1 MSSPESYFS
10 SSQWTLLD
18 QCPRLMSNWI
28 GELKGQATG
37 YSGYPC
43 MLIRCILQISH
54 PISITITCFYLHG
67 CCLTCW
73 IVVPFCFWFASFCIL
88 TYNHHHWL
96 SHTLGGSCA
105 KCDYFSQPTHVLV
118 GLTCFLPIRYSLHP
132 FHPWALSLNYNKFSF
147 LTLPGSLVEAYYC
160 HVYQGTVKSKDYSGA
175 TRIFGEKLCSDERS
189 SNWTKEVLSHLLI
202 LSKWLFYT
210 NNEML
215 TILSFGNANRCGFA
229 YSRVWD
235 WMAVDAWNEE
245 VTIRSTESG
254 DFCEWHDDVPTRK
267 LT

>member
-18 QCPRLMSNWI
+18 QCLRLMSNWI

-43 MLIRCILQISH
+43 MPIRCILQISH

-105 KCDYFSQPTHVLV
+105 KCDYFTQPTHVLV

-160 HVYQGTVKSKDYSGA
+160 HVYEGTVKSKDYSGA
-175 TRIFGEKLCSDERS
+175 TRIFGEKLCSDERFQTEQRRCCPTCWYFP
-189 SNWTKEVLSHLLI
+189 NGCFTPITKC
-202 LSKWLFYT
+202 WLFCLL
-210 NNEML
+210 EMP
-215 TILSFGNANRCGFA
+215 TG
-229 YSRVWD
+229 
-235 WMAVDAWNEE
+235 AVSHIPVFE
-245 VTIRSTESG
+245 IG
-254 DFCEWHDDVPTRK
+254 C
-267 LT
+267 L

>member
-18 QCPRLMSNWI
+18 QCLRLMSNWI

-43 MLIRCILQISH
+43 MPIRCILQISH

-118 GLTCFLPIRYSLHP
+118 GLTCFLPIRYSTP
-132 FHPWALSLNYNKFSF
+132 FSPLGSISKLQQVFISNSSWFFGWGLLLSRVRRY
-147 LTLPGSLVEAYYC
+147 
-160 HVYQGTVKSKDYSGA
+160 
-175 TRIFGEKLCSDERS
+175 GEKQRL
-189 SNWTKEVLSHLLI
+189 
-202 LSKWLFYT
+202 
-210 NNEML
+210 
-215 TILSFGNANRCGFA
+215 
-229 YSRVWD
+229 
-235 WMAVDAWNEE
+235 
-245 VTIRSTESG
+245 
-254 DFCEWHDDVPTRK
+254 
-267 LT
+267 